1 MEFSRMD
8 TERLTK
14 IKAELEKK
22 YNDFKD
28 RGLKLDM
35 SRGKPATEQLD
46 MVSDILDVLG
56 KDDYKTPA
64 GVDCRNYGIPLG
76 INEIRQLF
84 AEVFGVQAKNVIVGG
99 NSSLNMMYDCISQG
113 MTHGFG
119 EGPWCEVKNRKF
131 LCPCPGYD
139 RHFAVTEYFG
149 FELIPVKMLA
159 TGPDM
164 DEIRRLCE
172 NDPTVKGVWCVPKY
186 SNPTGIT
193 YSKKVVEEF
202 AALKPAAKDFRIFW
216 DNSYFIHDLNDT
228 SDRLYNIFDACKQTG
243 NEDIV
248 LSFTS
253 TSKITFPGSG
263 VAALAASDFNISL
276 IEKRIAVQTIGPD
289 KINQLRHLKYFVDL
303 DGMKLRMRQH
313 AAKIKPKFEIVL
325 NAFNKELAG
334 KEIAHWTT
342 PNGGYFIS
350 LDVMPGCA
358 KRVQELCSAAGVT
371 LTPAGSAFPYG
382 HDPNDDNIR
391 IAPSF
396 PLESELKDAV
406 ELLCIAIQLAACEKL
421 IKSKGEK

>member
-1 MEFSRMD
+1 
-8 TERLTK
+8 
-14 IKAELEKK
+14 
-22 YNDFKD
+22 
-28 RGLKLDM
+28 
-35 SRGKPATEQLD
+35 
-46 MVSDILDVLG
+46 
-56 KDDYKTPA
+56 
-64 GVDCRNYGIPLG
+64 
-76 INEIRQLF
+76 
-84 AEVFGVQAKNVIVGG
+84 
-99 NSSLNMMYDCISQG
+99 
-113 MTHGFG
+113 
-119 EGPWCEVKNRKF
+119 
-131 LCPCPGYD
+131 
-139 RHFAVTEYFG
+139 
-149 FELIPVKMLA
+149 
-159 TGPDM
+159 M

-193 YSKKVVEEF
+193 YSKEVVEEF

-228 SDRLYNIFDACKQTG
+228 SDRLYNIFDACRKSG

-325 NAFNKELAG
+325 NAFDKELAG
-334 KEIAHWTT
+334 KESARWTT

-358 KRVQELCSAAGVT
+358 KRVQELCSDAGVT

-382 HDPNDDNIR
+382 HDPNDENIR

-421 IKSKGEK
+421 IQSKGEQ